1 MTVPT
6 LASFTAKNPTASTNM
21 QRFFLSF
28 AAISGF
34 LSVCLGAFAAHELKH
49 HITSESLAIWQT
61 GVQYQM
67 YHALALLAV
76 GLLYQQQASK
86 ALKLSG
92 LAFILGSFLFSG
104 SLYGLALGVPSI
116 FGLVTPFGG
125 LSFLVGWAALLVHVL
140 RR

>member
-1 MTVPT
+1 
-6 LASFTAKNPTASTNM
+6 M
-21 QRFFLSF
+21 QRLLLSF
-28 AAISGF
+28 AAVSGF
-34 LSVCLGAFAAHELKH
+34 LSVCLGAFAAHGLKH
-49 HITSESLAIWQT
+49 HIAPESLAIWQT

-76 GLLYQQQASK
+76 GLLYQTQASK

-104 SLYGLALGVPSI
+104 SLYALALGAPKALGVI
-116 FGLVTPFGG
+116 TPLGG
-125 LSFLVGWAALLVHVL
+125 LSFLVGWAALVVHAL